1 MREAVQIQG
10 VIMSA
15 NKKRRLS
22 NLQSATPQTR
32 DAWSFPVVPKICGRF
47 REDPAVFIALR
58 HGKPM
63 HTASKI
69 KSSSPDLARRV
80 LPCVALLVSLA
91 FALCEST
98 RAQQYNGKELVRAT
112 LLADVKAIEP
122 GQKFRVGV
130 LYRIEPSW
138 HIYWRYSGDSGIPTK
153 IAWQLPPGFKVG
165 SLQWPVPMRD
175 KEPGDLEVFDYTSEV
190 LLFAEVEA
198 PATLPPDPILIQAK
212 TDWLVCQS
220 LCVPGKAQLSLTLT
234 GGGKVAS
241 DSAQIFQKYASL
253 VPGQLDN
260 PIKIGFN
267 RNGKSLVAV
276 VGGVPT
282 EAALDFFPIPP
293 DDSVIG
299 HVARDENRLTI
310 PIDTEVK
317 PINRMDGVLVV
328 GSGETRR
335 GYEIDEKTNLS
346 VVQSVRPT
354 ASIGLVEVLQMLG
367 FAMIGGLILNV
378 MPCVLPVISLKIFG
392 FVSEAGMEPQK
403 AFRLSIAFALG
414 IIGCFSA
421 LAAIVVLLQ
430 AAGAQV
436 GWGFQFQ
443 DSRFILFISC
453 LVFAFALNL
462 FGVFELSVSAQA
474 TQGLAKLA
482 GGEGYGG
489 AFFQGVFATVLATPC
504 TAPFLGTASA
514 FAFAQPGWVTFLVF
528 LFIGLGMAFPYL
540 LLAINPKWLRY
551 LPKPGDWMLRLK
563 QCMGFLLVGTLL
575 WLMWIL
581 GQMRGVDAVVEL
593 GAILLVIAIL
603 AWIKGA
609 FWTPFSSARS
619 RMLALVA
626 MIFVLLLAGAS
637 YGFVTKPSQ
646 LVWQP
651 FSKSALDDAR
661 SSGKPVFVDFTADW
675 CITCKTNERFAID
688 TPRVRQEFLKRNVV
702 VLKADWTKGDPDI
715 TEILKKFGRAGVP
728 MYLFYPGGT
737 GEAQP
742 VLLPELITS
751 QTVLDALNKT

>member
-1 MREAVQIQG
+1 
-10 VIMSA
+10 
-15 NKKRRLS
+15 
-22 NLQSATPQTR
+22 
-32 DAWSFPVVPKICGRF
+32 
-47 REDPAVFIALR
+47 
-58 HGKPM
+58 M
-63 HTASKI
+63 HTGSKK
-69 KSSSPDLARRV
+69 KSTGLSLAVRISQ
-80 LPCVALLVSLA
+80 CAALLVGFA
-91 FALCEST
+91 FGICEST
-98 RAQQYNGKELVRAT
+98 QAQQYNGKELVT
-112 LLADVKAIEP
+112 PSLLADVKAIQP
-122 GQKFRVGV
+122 GQKFRVGI

-165 SLQWPVPMRD
+165 DLQWPVPTRD
-175 KEPGDLEVFDYTSEV
+175 KEPGDLEVFAYTSEV

-198 PATLPPDPILIQAK
+198 PATLPAEPILVQAK

-220 LCVPGKAQLSLTLT
+220 LCVPGRAQLSLTLT
-234 GGGKVAS
+234 GGGSVAS
-241 DSAQIFQKYASL
+241 DAAQIFQKYASQ
-253 VPGQLDN
+253 VPGQLAN
-260 PIKIGFN
+260 PIKIGFS
-267 RNGKSLVAV
+267 RMGKSLVAV
-276 VGGVPT
+276 VDGVPHD
-282 EAALDFFPIPP
+282 AALDFFPIPP
-293 DDSVIG
+293 EDSVIG
-299 HVARDENRLTI
+299 HVVRDGNRLTI

-328 GSGETRR
+328 GSGENRR
-335 GYEIDEKTNLS
+335 GYEINEQTNLS
-346 VVQSVRPT
+346 AIQPERST
-354 ASIGLVEVLQMLG
+354 ASVGLVEVLQMLG
-367 FAMIGGLILNV
+367 FALIGGLILNV

-392 FVSEAGMEPQK
+392 FVSEAGIEPKK
-403 AFRLSIAFALG
+403 AFRLSMAFSFG
-414 IIGCFSA
+414 IIGCFA
-421 LAAIVVLLQ
+421 VLAALVVLLQ
-430 AAGAQV
+430 TAGAQV

-443 DSRFILFISC
+443 DSRFILLISC

-474 TQGLAKLA
+474 TQGLANLA
-482 GGEGYGG
+482 RGQGYGG

-540 LLAINPKWLRY
+540 LLAFNPKWLRY

-609 FWTPFSSARS
+609 FWTPFSSRRS
-619 RMLALVA
+619 RLLAFVA
-626 MIFVLLLAGAS
+626 MVLVLLLAGVS

-646 LVWQP
+646 LAWQP
-651 FSKSALDDAR
+651 FSKSALDEAL

-702 VLKADWTKGDPDI
+702 ALKADWTKGEPEI
-715 TEILKKFGRAGVP
+715 TQILKKFGRAGVP
-728 MYLFYPGGT
+728 MYLFYPGGSKET
-737 GEAQP
+737 AEP

>member
-1 MREAVQIQG
+1 MHGPSRIG
-10 VIMSA
+10 
-15 NKKRRLS
+15 KR
-22 NLQSATPQTR
+22 
-32 DAWSFPVVPKICGRF
+32 FVVGFWKIPSGSLLL
-47 REDPAVFIALR
+47 EIG
-58 HGKPM
+58 HQM
-63 HTASKI
+63 HIGSKI
-69 KSSSPDLARRV
+69 KSSPLGLAVRILPFVV
-80 LPCVALLVSLA
+80 LLIILA
-91 FALCEST
+91 FGLCEST

-122 GQKFRVGV
+122 GQKFRIGV

-153 IAWQLPPGFKVG
+153 IAWQLPQGFKVG
-165 SLQWPVPMRD
+165 DLQWPLPMRD

-198 PATLPPDPILIQAK
+198 PSTLPPGPILIQAK

-234 GGGKVAS
+234 GGGNVAS
-241 DSAQIFQKYASL
+241 DSAQIFQKYASK
-253 VPGQLDN
+253 VPGKLGN
-260 PIKIGFN
+260 PIQIGFS
-267 RNGKSLVAV
+267 RMGKSLVAL

-282 EAALDFFPIPP
+282 DAALDFFPIPP
-293 DDSVIG
+293 QDSVIG
-299 HVARDENRLTI
+299 HVVRDGNKLTI

-317 PINRMDGVLVV
+317 PINRMDGLLVV
-328 GSGETRR
+328 GSGENRR
-335 GYEIDEKTNLS
+335 GYEINEETNLS
-346 VVQSVRPT
+346 AVQSERP
-354 ASIGLVEVLQMLG
+354 ASSVGLVEVLQMLG

-392 FVSEAGMEPQK
+392 FVSEAGIEPKK
-403 AFRLSIAFALG
+403 AFWLSMAFSLG

-430 AAGAQV
+430 TAGAQV

-482 GGEGYGG
+482 GGHGYGG

-540 LLAINPKWLRY
+540 LLAVNPKWLRY

-563 QCMGFLLVGTLL
+563 QCMGFLLAGTLL

-626 MIFVLLLAGAS
+626 MVFVLLLASAA

-651 FSKSALDDAR
+651 FSKSALDEAR

-675 CITCKTNERFAID
+675 CITCKSNERFAID

-702 VLKADWTKGDPDI
+702 VLKADWTKGDPEI

-737 GEAQP
+737 GETQP